1 MKQLNDI
8 VNNIVNESFVTKE
21 PTTSE
26 IEIWTKQYRTNT
38 NSQKLYNF
46 VVSELKNKNAQIT
59 YYVTLLILCGWYD
72 DKFVIN
78 KNPNSRNIGLQLCKL
93 AGVKT
98 TTKNI
103 FFALNNIVGFRDKL
117 EYILEK
123 TYDTEN
129 FFDNANIK

>member
-78 KNPNSRNIGLQLCKL
+78 KKL
-93 AGVKT
+93 
-98 TTKNI
+98 
-103 FFALNNIVGFRDKL
+103 LNNNCSL
-117 EYILEK
+117 
-123 TYDTEN
+123 
-129 FFDNANIK
+129 